1 MIYTNMTNA
10 KKILIEQKKE
20 PDKKVEIG
28 MRRFTGAIPKL
39 KCRDIIEEE
48 ILKMPLEEELDRR

>member
-1 MIYTNMTNA
+1 MTNA